1 MELDIVFGDVTRCS
15 ADLVIMKHADGFHGA
30 DLALAR
36 SIGFSDQIPV
46 GQKRLVDTGRSS
58 PRLAMFISV
67 GPLYEFR
74 YKEIQQFGAELFG
87 YVEEAGEQVGS
98 ALAHIATTIHGPG
111 YGLDTHESFLSL
123 IAGLV
128 EGSLGTPTK
137 VKRITIVERN
147 EKRCDYLKHL
157 LRDEGVNLGVSDA
170 GDVFLIGRF
179 AEERQN
185 DKQTTSATIL
195 QFGERASLKPHL
207 FVAMPFAETY
217 LDEYEIGISEASRV
231 HGYNCERLDQV
242 AFTGDIVAE
251 IKKRIV
257 SSSAVIALLNDL
269 NPNVFLELGFALAHQ
284 IPTIL
289 VAREGVTLPFD
300 VQGLRCLRYKSI
312 TSLRRDLTEEIG
324 SLQLK
329 GMLARPA

>member
-1 MELDIVFGDVTRCS
+1 
-15 ADLVIMKHADGFHGA
+15 
-30 DLALAR
+30 
-36 SIGFSDQIPV
+36 
-46 GQKRLVDTGRSS
+46 
-58 PRLAMFISV
+58 
-67 GPLYEFR
+67 
-74 YKEIQQFGAELFG
+74 
-87 YVEEAGEQVGS
+87 
-98 ALAHIATTIHGPG
+98 
-111 YGLDTHESFLSL
+111 
-123 IAGLV
+123 
-128 EGSLGTPTK
+128 
-137 VKRITIVERN
+137 
-147 EKRCDYLKHL
+147 
-157 LRDEGVNLGVSDA
+157 
-170 GDVFLIGRF
+170 
-179 AEERQN
+179 
-185 DKQTTSATIL
+185 
-195 QFGERASLKPHL
+195 
-207 FVAMPFAETY
+207 MPFAETY

-269 NPNVFLELGFALAHQ
+269 NPNVFLELGFALAHK